1 MPYSACIAVALAM
14 LLIALSLNVSRL
26 RIAHKVSFGD
36 GGHKD
41 VTMAMRAH
49 GNSLEQS
56 IVFVPLLYFIE
67 SYASSSSGTVLAL
80 GAAFIVLRLVYCR
93 ALFMRVL
100 LVRQIAH
107 ALTMVLLFAAAA
119 IIVWSFQP

>member
-1 MPYSACIAVALAM
+1 MPYSATIAAALAV

-67 SYASSSSGTVLAL
+67 SYASSSSGTVLVL
-80 GAAFIVLRLVYCR
+80 GAAFIVLRLVYCG

-119 IIVWSFQP
+119 IIVWSSQA